1 MATRRTTKK
10 IYYLRAVNNLLP
22 MDLASAIQAARLI
35 KPNLGD
41 SEVTFASGEVIRI
54 QKYNQRD
61 NGDLLIQLTRYVPGE
76 RAPTIQPNLNRPEDR
91 EGTQQAPMGREFKD
105 GDCYLLISRH
115 HVLFCSH
122 GIMLI
127 KASHYF
133 RLLFTE
139 CGFDNADTAFD
150 ISAVANQDGLRLLR
164 EQGVRSVLLSA
175 NAFDMSVPAP
185 QRRGMIAKALGGVSD
200 QIEALVAR
208 DETIAEQRARE
219 DMIVNLEL
227 RLDGNTKAANDAKEL
242 MEDVAEEVF
251 DDDVDNA
258 VSKFTIVTQ
267 SGEKITPDIIRLQK
281 SYRMTITDRSLSF
294 IEVVEAMTNYF
305 AILEQGNLIEQ

>member
-10 IYYLRAVNNLLP
+10 IHYLRATNNQRP
-22 MDLASAIQAARLI
+22 MDLASQIRAARAA

-41 SEVTFASGEVIRI
+41 SEITFASGEVIRI
-54 QKYNQRD
+54 QKYSELD

-76 RAPTIQPNLNRPEDR
+76 RAPTIQPNLNLPEDR
-91 EGTQQAPMGREFKD
+91 EGVEQAPNGREFKD

-122 GIMLI
+122 GIMLT

-133 RLLFTE
+133 RLLFGACE
-139 CGFDNADTAFD
+139 FDDADANFE

-164 EQGVRSVLLSA
+164 EQGVRSVLLST

-185 QRRGMIAKALGGVSD
+185 QRRGVISRALGGISD

-227 RLDGNTKAANDAKEL
+227 KLDGNTKAANDAKEL
-242 MEDVAEEVF
+242 MKDVAEEVF
-251 DDDVDNA
+251 DDA
-258 VSKFTIVTQ
+258 GGSVSKFTIVTQ
-267 SGEKITPDIIRLQK
+267 SGEKITPDLIRLQK
-281 SYRMTITDRSLSF
+281 VYHMAISDRSLSF
-294 IEVVEAMTNYF
+294 VEVAEAMTDYF
-305 AILEQGNLIEQ
+305 AILADSNLIEQ